1 MLLYHKPERMRTG
14 IMELDFMTTLFT
26 DLVTKIKLTLLP
38 GGNVLLPYSR
48 EAVQSS
54 YLVLQDPAVVGTLL
68 FIVGCDYF

>member
-48 EAVQSS
+48 QAVHSS
-54 YLVLQDPAVVGTLL
+54 YSVLQDPSVVGTLL
-68 FIVGCDYF
+68 FIVGCGYF